1 MGRSEDERSSD
12 DRFRE
17 DALSDFDVFY
27 RIAVQVAGAR
37 ARAREV
43 VSRTVLDA
51 YRRWRTRAAELNP
64 RVWVLCILR
73 RVLRESLGS
82 THSAAAQWSQIPPP
96 EATSVDPAFLESLTP
111 TRIRDAVSTLD
122 VDLREVL
129 AFNQI
134 GELSYADLQYVL
146 DTSRREVGARL
157 LHARRELQL
166 RLSRQMQA
174 ARSTP

>member
-1 MGRSEDERSSD
+1 MELIDDERSSD

-27 RIAVQVAGAR
+27 RISVQVAGAR
-37 ARAREV
+37 ARAREI
-43 VSRTVLDA
+43 VSKTVLDA
-51 YRRWRTRAAELNP
+51 YRRWRSRAAELKP

-73 RVLRESLGS
+73 RILRATLDSEYS
-82 THSAAAQWSQIPPP
+82 TAAEWQEKSHP
-96 EATSVDPAFLESLTP
+96 EPVAVDPAFLEGLTP

-129 AFNQI
+129 AFHEI

-146 DTSRREVGARL
+146 DTSRNEVGARL

-166 RLSRQMQA
+166 HLNRQMQA
-174 ARSTP
+174 APSTP